1 MKFSINIPLRS
12 SKGVI
17 LDVAT
22 TEVAIMLSNKDISN
36 EKYVNEIRLKV
47 CEQRML
53 GWAAAY
59 FDISLD
65 LENRKGKHC

>member
-1 MKFSINIPLRS
+1 M
-12 SKGVI
+12 GVI
-17 LDVAT
+17 LDVT
-22 TEVAIMLSNKDISN
+22 TEVAVMLSNKDISN

-47 CEQRML
+47 CVQRML